1 MPLCVCLVGHGIY
14 ECPPCAG
21 ITQDQVRR
29 SKTRKSLPLS
39 LVSPNSRVSHKSK
52 APSGNRKIFNPI
64 HELGINLGCMPAKPK
79 PSNVSY
85 AFLGPKGTFT
95 ELALSQ
101 IKGSKNSRQVSV
113 SHVAEAIELVLSGK
127 VSRAL
132 IPVENSIEGGV
143 SATLD
148 ALAGTEKIRIYGEY
162 LVPVTFNLVVRPGV
176 KLKDIKT
183 IATHPV
189 AYAQSRKW
197 LLEKLPKHVH
207 IPASSTA
214 AAARDLLENGIA
226 DAAIA
231 APTITNH
238 FKLST
243 VAKNIGENKKA
254 QTRFIQIGLAGELP
268 KPTGAD
274 KTSVI
279 VELPTDRPGT
289 LLEMLE
295 QFATRGVNL
304 TRIESRPIGDRLGRY
319 RFNIDAEGHVLDESV
334 GEALSG
340 LHRFSPKVTFLG
352 SYPRAD
358 QEQTTPNGNNSN
370 IQYTSAKSWLDRIR
384 TGR

>member
-1 MPLCVCLVGHGIY
+1 MPN
-14 ECPPCAG
+14 A
-21 ITQDQVRR
+21 
-29 SKTRKSLPLS
+29 SKSN
-39 LVSPNSRVSHKSK
+39 PNS
-52 APSGNRKIFNPI
+52 F
-64 HELGINLGCMPAKPK
+64 
-79 PSNVSY
+79 

-95 ELALSQ
+95 ELALLQ
-101 IKGSKNSRQVSV
+101 IKQSRGAIQLPV
-113 SHVAEAIELVLSGK
+113 SHVSEALEFVLSRR
-127 VSRAL
+127 VRRAVV
-132 IPVENSIEGGV
+132 PVENSIEGGV

-162 LVPVTFNLVVRPGV
+162 LVPVTFNLVVRPGI
-176 KLKDIKT
+176 KLNEIKT

-207 IPASSTA
+207 IPTSSTA
-214 AAARDLLENGIA
+214 AAARDLLENSSV

-238 FKLST
+238 YKLLT
-243 VAKNIGENKKA
+243 LAKNIGENKIA

-370 IQYTSAKSWLDRIR
+370 TKYTSAKSWLDRIR
-384 TGR
+384 AGR

>member
-1 MPLCVCLVGHGIY
+1 MPS
-14 ECPPCAG
+14 A
-21 ITQDQVRR
+21 
-29 SKTRKSLPLS
+29 SKKPA
-39 LVSPNSRVSHKSK
+39 SK
-52 APSGNRKIFNPI
+52 Y
-64 HELGINLGCMPAKPK
+64 
-79 PSNVSY
+79 SY
-85 AFLGPKGTFT
+85 AFLGPVGTFT
-95 ELALSQ
+95 EIALSQ
-101 IKGSKNSRQVSV
+101 IKQAKRATQVPV
-113 SHVAEAIELVLSGK
+113 NHVAEAIELVLSKK
-127 VSRAL
+127 VDRAV

-243 VAKNIGENKKA
+243 LAKNIGENKKA
-254 QTRFIQIGLAGELP
+254 QTRFIQIGLSGDLP

-370 IQYTSAKSWLDRIR
+370 TQYTSAKTWLERIR
-384 TGR
+384 AGR

>member
-1 MPLCVCLVGHGIY
+1 MP
-14 ECPPCAG
+14 
-21 ITQDQVRR
+21 T
-29 SKTRKSLPLS
+29 K
-39 LVSPNSRVSHKSK
+39 NSDS
-52 APSGNRKIFNPI
+52 
-64 HELGINLGCMPAKPK
+64 AKK
-79 PSNVSY
+79 LSY
-85 AFLGPKGTFT
+85 AFLGPAGTFT
-95 ELALSQ
+95 ELAVKQ
-101 IKGSKNSRQVSV
+101 IKQAKGATQISVDHVS
-113 SHVAEAIELVLSGK
+113 EAIELVISGK
-127 VSRAL
+127 VSRAVV
-132 IPVENSIEGGV
+132 PVENSIEGGV

-148 ALAGTEKIRIYGEY
+148 ALAKTESIRIYGEY
-162 LVPVTFNLVVRPGV
+162 LVPVTFNLVARPGT
-176 KLKDIKT
+176 KLKDVKT

-197 LLEKLPKHVH
+197 LLETLPKHVH
-207 IPASSTA
+207 LPTTSTA
-214 AAARDLLENGIA
+214 AAAKSLLENQSA

-231 APTITNH
+231 APTITDH
-238 FKLST
+238 FKLVT
-243 VAKNIGENKKA
+243 LAKNIGENKKA
-254 QTRFIQIGLAGELP
+254 QTRFIQIGRVGELS

-319 RFNIDAEGHVLDESV
+319 RFNIDAEGHILDDSV

-358 QEQTTPNGNNSN
+358 KEQTSPNGNNSN
-370 IQYTSAKSWLDRIR
+370 FEYQESSTWLASIR
-384 TGR
+384 KGS

>member
-1 MPLCVCLVGHGIY
+1 M
-14 ECPPCAG
+14 
-21 ITQDQVRR
+21 QKRD
-29 SKTRKSLPLS
+29 SK
-39 LVSPNSRVSHKSK
+39 
-52 APSGNRKIFNPI
+52 
-64 HELGINLGCMPAKPK
+64 
-79 PSNVSY
+79 Y
-85 AFLGPKGTFT
+85 AFLGPAGTFT
-95 ELALSQ
+95 ELALKQ
-101 IKGSKNSRQVSV
+101 IKQAKGAPQISVDHVS
-113 SHVAEAIELVLSGK
+113 EAIDLVVSGK
-127 VSRAL
+127 IFRAVV
-132 IPVENSIEGGV
+132 PVENSIEGGV

-148 ALAGTEKIRIYGEY
+148 ALAKTESIRIYGEY
-162 LVPVTFNLVVRPGV
+162 LVPVTFSLVARPGT
-176 KLKDIKT
+176 KLKNVKT

-197 LLEKLPKHVH
+197 LLETLSKHVH
-207 IPASSTA
+207 LPTTSTA
-214 AAARDLLENGIA
+214 AAARMLLQDLSV

-231 APTITNH
+231 APTITDH
-238 FKLST
+238 LKLLT
-243 VAKNIGENKKA
+243 LAKNIGENKKA

-319 RFNIDAEGHVLDESV
+319 RFNIDAEGHVLDDSV

-358 QEQTTPNGNNSN
+358 KEQTKPNGNNSN
-370 IQYTSAKSWLDRIR
+370 SEYGKAHAWLTSIR
-384 TGR
+384 KGR